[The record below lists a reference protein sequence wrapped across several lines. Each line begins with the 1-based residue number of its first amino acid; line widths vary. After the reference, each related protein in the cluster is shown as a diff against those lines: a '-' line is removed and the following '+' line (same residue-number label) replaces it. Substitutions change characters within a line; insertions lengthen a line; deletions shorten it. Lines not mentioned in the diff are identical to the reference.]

1 MNMFWLIVFQME
13 VECLALRDLTS
24 PKKSKVDMEEV
35 GGRND
40 QKVCFDSKS
49 NEPFNS
55 LLFII
60 PY

>member
-1 MNMFWLIVFQME
+1 MIWLIVFQME
-13 VECLALRDLTS
+13 VECLALRDLIS
-24 PKKSKVDMEEV
+24 PKKSKADMEEV

-40 QKVCFDSKS
+40 QKVCFESKS

-55 LLFII
+55 LLFIV

>member
-1 MNMFWLIVFQME
+1 ME
-13 VECLALRDLTS
+13 VECLALRDLIS
-24 PKKSKVDMEEV
+24 PKKSKADMEEV

-40 QKVCFDSKS
+40 QKVCFESKS

-55 LLFII
+55 LLFIV